1 MTRGGQPQKVGIF
14 RPASYPPWVATERQR
29 GRCRERLERLSDSL
43 LDSGDVRHET
53 ILELQRT
60 IGFDRWCWPLA
71 DPETA
76 VPLSGLAE
84 HDYGPNLPR
93 ALELEFAGGDFVA
106 KHVVARDERAV
117 AGLSAETGGDLP
129 RSRRWD
135 EVLRPVG
142 IGDIAVAACR
152 DELGCWGWIEAYR
165 DTTDRAFNEEEL
177 ELLADVA
184 RQMAPAL
191 RRSRTQVHSPAKEAA
206 ATGVLVLDAHLR
218 VTTSTDAASNWIAA
232 LPAAPLFT
240 AWAILPPV
248 VYPVVT
254 MARTTGHAHALEQ
267 TADGRWLMI
276 EASSAVAD
284 AGNVA
289 VTFRGATPAE
299 TFVLLCCVYSL
310 TRRERDIVRTVIVG
324 LDTRA
329 IAESLFISRHTV
341 QDHLKSIFDKTGV
354 RSRRELLAT
363 FNSV

>member
-1 MTRGGQPQKVGIF
+1 M
-14 RPASYPPWVATERQR
+14 ASYPAWVATEWQR
-29 GRCRERLERLSDSL
+29 GRCRGRLERLSESQCDS
-43 LDSGDVRHET
+43 DAVRREA

-84 HDYGPNLPR
+84 HDYGPNLPH

-106 KHVVARDERAV
+106 KHLVARGQRSV
-117 AGLSAETGGDLP
+117 ASLSADTGGDLA

-165 DTTDRAFNEEEL
+165 DTTDRAFDDDEL

-184 RQMAPAL
+184 RQMAPVL
-191 RRSRTQVHSPAKEAA
+191 RRSRAKVRNSGEEAA
-206 ATGVLVLDAHLR
+206 ATGVLVLDGQLR
-218 VTTSTDAASNWIAA
+218 VTTSTEAAFRWIAA
-232 LPAAPLFT
+232 LPAAPMFT
-240 AWAILPPV
+240 AWGILPPV
-248 VYPVVT
+248 VYPIVT
-254 MARTTGHAHALEQ
+254 LARTSGQAHALEQ
-267 TADGRWLMI
+267 TADGRWMMI
-276 EASSAVAD
+276 EASAVAD
-284 AGNVA
+284 AKDDVDVA
-289 VTFRGATPAE
+289 VTFRGASPAE
-299 TFVLLCCVYSL
+299 TFALLCRAYAL
-310 TRRERDIVRTVIVG
+310 TRRERDVVRTVIAG

-329 IAESLFISRHTV
+329 IAERLFISRHTV
-341 QDHLKSIFDKTGV
+341 QDHFKSIFDKTGV

-363 FNSV
+363 FNSI

>member
-1 MTRGGQPQKVGIF
+1 
-14 RPASYPPWVATERQR
+14 VATERQR
-29 GRCRERLERLSDSL
+29 SRCRERLERLSESRFDSEA
-43 LDSGDVRHET
+43 VRGEA

-84 HDYGPNLPR
+84 HDYGPYLPR
-93 ALELEFAGGDFVA
+93 ALELEFSGGDFVA
-106 KHVVARDERAV
+106 KPFVARHERAV
-117 AGLSAETGGDLP
+117 AGLSAETGGDLA

-135 EVLRPVG
+135 EVLRRVG

-165 DTTDRAFNEEEL
+165 DAADRAFDEDEL

-184 RQMAPAL
+184 RTTAPPL
-191 RRSRTQVHSPAKEAA
+191 RRSRAQVRDS
-206 ATGVLVLDAHLR
+206 ATEPTASGVLVLDEHLSVR
-218 VTTSTDAASNWIAA
+218 ASSDAARTWIAA
-232 LPAAPLFT
+232 LPAAAMFT
-240 AWAILPPV
+240 GWGMLPPV

-254 MARTTGHAHALEQ
+254 MARTRGQAHALER

-276 EASSAVAD
+276 EATTVAD
-284 AGNVA
+284 AGNDQIA
-289 VTFRGATPAE
+289 VIFRGATAAE
-299 TFVLLCCVYSL
+299 TFDILCRAYAL
-310 TRRERDIVRTVIVG
+310 TRRERDVVRAVSVG
-324 LDTRA
+324 SDTRA
-329 IAESLFISRHTV
+329 IAERLFISRHTV

-363 FNSV
+363 FNSI

>member
-1 MTRGGQPQKVGIF
+1 VPDDGQPHKLGIF
-14 RPASYPPWVATERQR
+14 GNPSYPSWVATEQQR
-29 GRCRERLERLSDSL
+29 ARCRERLERLSESQ
-43 LDSGDVRHET
+43 LDSDAVRHEA

-106 KHVVARDERAV
+106 KHVVARDKRAV
-117 AGLSAETGGDLP
+117 ASLSAETGGDLP

-165 DTTDRAFNEEEL
+165 DKTDRAFEEEEL

-184 RQMAPAL
+184 RQMAPVL
-191 RRSRTQVHSPAKEAA
+191 RRSRTQVRNPAKEAA
-206 ATGVLVLDAHLR
+206 ATGVLVLDGHLR
-218 VTTSTDAASNWIAA
+218 VTTSTEAACSWIAA

-240 AWAILPPV
+240 AWAMLPPV

-276 EASSAVAD
+276 EASAVAD
-284 AGNVA
+284 AGDVA

-299 TFVLLCCVYSL
+299 TFVVLCRAYAL

-329 IAESLFISRHTV
+329 IAERLFISRHTV

-363 FNSV
+363 FNSI

>member
-1 MTRGGQPQKVGIF
+1 M
-14 RPASYPPWVATERQR
+14 ATESQR
-29 GRCRERLERLSDSL
+29 SGCRERLGRLSQSQ
-43 LDSGDVRHET
+43 LDPDAVRREA

-93 ALELEFAGGDFVA
+93 ALELEFAGGDFAA
-106 KHVVARDERAV
+106 KHVVARDQRAV
-117 AGLSAETGGDLP
+117 AGLSAETGGDLA

-165 DTTDRAFNEEEL
+165 DTADRAFDEDEL
-177 ELLADVA
+177 DLLADVA
-184 RQMAPAL
+184 RQMAPVL
-191 RRSRTQVHSPAKEAA
+191 RRSRTRVRSPANRGT
-206 ATGVLVLDAHLR
+206 ATGVLVLDGLLR
-218 VTTSTDAASNWIAA
+218 VTTSTEAARRWIMA
-232 LPAAPLFT
+232 LPAAPLFM

-248 VYPVVT
+248 VYAVVT
-254 MARTTGHAHALEQ
+254 IARATGHAQTLEQ

-276 EASSAVAD
+276 EASAVAD
-284 AGNVA
+284 AGEDDVA
-289 VTFRGATPAE
+289 VSFRSATPAE
-299 TFVLLCCVYSL
+299 TFALLCRVYGL
-310 TRRERDIVRTVIVG
+310 TRRERDIVSTLTVG

-329 IAESLFISRHTV
+329 VAERLFISRHTV

-363 FNSV
+363 FNSM

>member
-1 MTRGGQPQKVGIF
+1 
-14 RPASYPPWVATERQR
+14 VATEQQR
-29 GRCRERLERLSDSL
+29 GRCRERLERLSESQ
-43 LDSGDVRHET
+43 LDSDAVRHEA

-106 KHVVARDERAV
+106 KHAVARDKRAV
-117 AGLSAETGGDLP
+117 AALSAETGGDLP

-165 DTTDRAFNEEEL
+165 DTTDRAFDEEEL

-191 RRSRTQVHSPAKEAA
+191 RRSRTQARNPAKEAA
-206 ATGVLVLDAHLR
+206 ATGVLVLDGHLR
-218 VTTSTDAASNWIAA
+218 VTTSTEAARSWIAA

-276 EASSAVAD
+276 EASAAAD
-284 AGNVA
+284 AGDVA

-299 TFVLLCCVYSL
+299 TFVVLCRAYAL

-329 IAESLFISRHTV
+329 IAERLFISRHTV

-363 FNSV
+363 FNSI

>member
-1 MTRGGQPQKVGIF
+1 M
-14 RPASYPPWVATERQR
+14 ATEQQR
-29 GRCRERLERLSDSL
+29 RRCRERLERLSESQ
-43 LDSGDVRHET
+43 LDCDPVRHDA
-53 ILELQRT
+53 ILELRRT

-106 KHVVARDERAV
+106 KHVVARDQRSV
-117 AGLSAETGGDLP
+117 AGLSADTGGDLP

-165 DTTDRAFNEEEL
+165 DTTDRAFDEEEL

-184 RQMAPAL
+184 RQMAPVL
-191 RRSRTQVHSPAKEAA
+191 RRSRAKVRNPAEEAA
-206 ATGVLVLDAHLR
+206 ATGVLVLDGQLR
-218 VTTSTDAASNWIAA
+218 VTTSTEAAFRWIAA

-276 EASSAVAD
+276 EASAVAD
-284 AGNVA
+284 AGDVA

-299 TFVLLCCVYSL
+299 TFVVLCRAYAL

-329 IAESLFISRHTV
+329 IAERLFISRHTV

-363 FNSV
+363 FNSI

>member
-1 MTRGGQPQKVGIF
+1 MT
-14 RPASYPPWVATERQR
+14 TERQR
-29 GRCRERLERLSDSL
+29 SRCRERLERMSESQRDSDAA
-43 LDSGDVRHET
+43 RREA

-84 HDYGPNLPR
+84 HDYGPNLPH

-106 KHVVARDERAV
+106 KHVVAREKRAV
-117 AGLSAETGGDLP
+117 AGLNADTGGDLA

-142 IGDIAVAACR
+142 IGDMAVAACR

-165 DTTDRAFNEEEL
+165 DTADRAFDEDEL

-184 RQMAPAL
+184 RQMAPML
-191 RRSRTQVHSPAKEAA
+191 RRSRAKVRNPVEEAT
-206 ATGVLVLDAHLR
+206 ATGVLVLDGQLR
-218 VTTSTDAASNWIAA
+218 VTTSTEAAFRWIAA
-232 LPAAPLFT
+232 LPAAPMFT
-240 AWAILPPV
+240 AWGILPPV
-248 VYPVVT
+248 VYPIVT
-254 MARTTGHAHALEQ
+254 MARTTGQAHALEQ
-267 TADGRWLMI
+267 TANGHWLMI
-276 EASSAVAD
+276 EASAVAD
-284 AGNVA
+284 TGEDDVA

-299 TFVLLCCVYSL
+299 TFVLLCRAYAL
-310 TRRERDIVRTVIVG
+310 TRREREIVRTVIAG

-329 IAESLFISRHTV
+329 IAERLFISRYTV

-363 FNSV
+363 FNSI

>member
-1 MTRGGQPQKVGIF
+1 
-14 RPASYPPWVATERQR
+14 VATERQR
-29 GRCRERLERLSDSL
+29 SRCRERLERLGESQRDSDAA
-43 LDSGDVRHET
+43 RREA

-84 HDYGPNLPR
+84 HDYGPNLPH

-106 KHVVARDERAV
+106 KHIVAREQRAV
-117 AGLSAETGGDLP
+117 AGLNADTGGDLA

-165 DTTDRAFNEEEL
+165 DSTDRTFDEEEL
-177 ELLADVA
+177 ELLADAA
-184 RQMAPAL
+184 RQMAPML
-191 RRSRTQVHSPAKEAA
+191 RRSRAKVRNPAKEAA
-206 ATGVLVLDAHLR
+206 ATGVLVLDAQLR
-218 VTTSTDAASNWIAA
+218 VTTSTEAAFRWIAA
-232 LPAAPLFT
+232 LPAASLFT
-240 AWAILPPV
+240 AWGILPPV
-248 VYPVVT
+248 VYPIVT
-254 MARTTGHAHALEQ
+254 MARTIGHAHALEQ

-276 EASSAVAD
+276 EASGVAD
-284 AGNVA
+284 AGEDDVA

-299 TFVLLCCVYSL
+299 TFILLCRAYAL
-310 TRRERDIVRTVIVG
+310 TRRERDIVRTVTVG
-324 LDTRA
+324 HDTRA
-329 IAESLFISRHTV
+329 IAERLFISQHTV

-363 FNSV
+363 FNSI

>member
-1 MTRGGQPQKVGIF
+1 
-14 RPASYPPWVATERQR
+14 
-29 GRCRERLERLSDSL
+29 
-43 LDSGDVRHET
+43 
-53 ILELQRT
+53 
-60 IGFDRWCWPLA
+60 
-71 DPETA
+71 
-76 VPLSGLAE
+76 
-84 HDYGPNLPR
+84 
-93 ALELEFAGGDFVA
+93 
-106 KHVVARDERAV
+106 
-117 AGLSAETGGDLP
+117 
-129 RSRRWD
+129 
-135 EVLRPVG
+135 VLRPVG

-165 DTTDRAFNEEEL
+165 DTTDRAFDEEEL

-191 RRSRTQVHSPAKEAA
+191 RRSRTQASNPAKEAA
-206 ATGVLVLDAHLR
+206 PTGVLVLDGHLR
-218 VTTSTDAASNWIAA
+218 VTTSTEAARSWIAA
-232 LPAAPLFT
+232 LPAAPLFS

-276 EASSAVAD
+276 EASAVAD
-284 AGNVA
+284 VGDVA

-299 TFVLLCCVYSL
+299 TFVVLCRAYAL

-329 IAESLFISRHTV
+329 IAERLFISRHTV

-363 FNSV
+363 FNSI

>member
-1 MTRGGQPQKVGIF
+1 M
-14 RPASYPPWVATERQR
+14 ATERQR
-29 GRCRERLERLSDSL
+29 NGCRERLERLSESQCDS
-43 LDSGDVRHET
+43 DAARREA

-84 HDYGPNLPR
+84 HDYGPNLPH

-106 KHVVARDERAV
+106 KHIVAREKRAV
-117 AGLSAETGGDLP
+117 AGLNADTGGDLA

-165 DTTDRAFNEEEL
+165 DTADRAFDEEEL

-184 RQMAPAL
+184 RQMAPVL
-191 RRSRTQVHSPAKEAA
+191 RRSRAKVRNPAKEAA
-206 ATGVLVLDAHLR
+206 ATGVLVLDAQLR
-218 VTTSTDAASNWIAA
+218 VTTSTEAAFRWIAA

-240 AWAILPPV
+240 AWGILPPV
-248 VYPVVT
+248 VYPIVT
-254 MARTTGHAHALEQ
+254 MARTVGQAHALEQ

-276 EASSAVAD
+276 EASGVAD
-284 AGNVA
+284 ATEGDVA

-299 TFVLLCCVYSL
+299 TFVLLCHAYAL

-324 LDTRA
+324 HDTRA
-329 IAESLFISRHTV
+329 IAERLSISRHTV
-341 QDHLKSIFDKTGV
+341 QDHLKAIFDKTGV

-363 FNSV
+363 FNSI

>member
-1 MTRGGQPQKVGIF
+1 
-14 RPASYPPWVATERQR
+14 VATERQR
-29 GRCRERLERLSDSL
+29 GRCRERLGRLSESQCDSEA
-43 LDSGDVRHET
+43 VRREA

-93 ALELEFAGGDFVA
+93 ALELEFGGGDFVA
-106 KHVVARDERAV
+106 KHVVARAERAV
-117 AGLSAETGGDLP
+117 AGLSAETGRDLA

-165 DTTDRAFNEEEL
+165 DATDRAFDEDEL
-177 ELLADVA
+177 ELLAEVA

-191 RRSRTQVHSPAKEAA
+191 RQSRAKLRNSAEEAA
-206 ATGVLVLDAHLR
+206 ATGVLVLDGELR
-218 VTTSTDAASNWIAA
+218 VTASTEAAFRWIAT
-232 LPAAPLFT
+232 LPAAPMFT
-240 AWAILPPV
+240 AWGILPPA
-248 VYPVVT
+248 VYPVAA
-254 MARTTGHAHALEQ
+254 MARIGGQAHALEQ
-267 TADGRWLMI
+267 AADGRWLMI
-276 EASSAVAD
+276 EASAVAD
-284 AGNVA
+284 AGDDVDVA
-289 VTFRGATPAE
+289 VTFRGATQAE
-299 TFVLLCCVYSL
+299 TFALLCRAYAL
-310 TRRERDIVRTVIVG
+310 TRRERDVVGSVVAG

-329 IAESLFISRHTV
+329 IAERLFISRHTV

-363 FNSV
+363 FSST